1 MKENEI
7 KNIFREEIIKKSIG
21 TLRSHGKSDDEIKEI
36 LSKNFSQGKEKIDEL
51 INETRTV

>member
-21 TLRSHGKSDDEIKEI
+21 TLRSYGKSDDEIKEI
-36 LSKNFSQGKEKIDEL
+36 LSKNFSQSKEKIDEL
-51 INETRTV
+51 LNEARTV